1 MKKKILAIGI
11 IAMLFA
17 MLIVLTGCR
26 KTENENINE
35 TVESRNQISSSENQV
50 SNTSNND
57 EEISKEDMKEKIEE
71 YIKNINNRNIDEIM
85 NMYDI
90 DGINEYKKEISN
102 SDKRISESDLKN
114 LINKQL
120 DRWERYEEINYKLI
134 KFDIVH
140 DISDIEE
147 MHKKMGSE
155 NPNISDEYRNGV
167 NEMLKNYTMCYTY
180 YNVTFIHE
188 PGKKVEEEMQGQII
202 WNKENG
208 KIVMDSIIVL

>member
-1 MKKKILAIGI
+1 MKRKILAIGI
-11 IAMLFA
+11 IAMLIT
-17 MLIVLTGCR
+17 MLVILTGCG
-26 KTENENINE
+26 NENNNE
-35 TVESRNQISSSENQV
+35 TVESGNQISSGENNENQI

-71 YIKNINNRNIDEIM
+71 YIKNINNRNIDDIM

-102 SDKRISESDLKN
+102 SDKRI
-114 LINKQL
+114 
-120 DRWERYEEINYKLI
+120 NYKII

>member
-1 MKKKILAIGI
+1 MKKKILTIGI
-11 IAMLFA
+11 IAMLIT
-17 MLIVLTGCR
+17 MLVILTGCG
-26 KTENENINE
+26 NENNNE
-35 TVESRNQISSSENQV
+35 TVESENQISSSENNENQI

-71 YIKNINNRNIDEIM
+71 YIKNINNRNIDDIM

-134 KFDIVH
+134 KFDIVY

-155 NPNISDEYRNGV
+155 NPNIFDEYRNGV

-188 PGKKVEEEMQGQII
+188 PGKKVEDEMQGQII